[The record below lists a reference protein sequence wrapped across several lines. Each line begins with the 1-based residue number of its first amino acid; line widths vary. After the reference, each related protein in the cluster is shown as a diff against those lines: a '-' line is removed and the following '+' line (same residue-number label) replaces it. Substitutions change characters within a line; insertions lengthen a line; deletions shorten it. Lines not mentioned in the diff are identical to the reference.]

1 MKKAVF
7 TIQMFVLIA
16 MFPVYLV
23 VELNQKTVS
32 APVKNAPTEFIEKT
46 ERSNLQLEL
55 NPGYE
60 RMSSSVTGTN
70 AYYLNQ

>member
-7 TIQMFVLIA
+7 AIQMFVLIA

-32 APVKNAPTEFIEKT
+32 APVKNAPSEFIEKT
-46 ERSNLQLEL
+46 AKSNLQPEL
-55 NPGYE
+55 NSVAE
-60 RMSSSVTGTN
+60 DVSSSVTGTN

>member
-32 APVKNAPTEFIEKT
+32 APVKNAPSEFIEKT
-46 ERSNLQLEL
+46 AKSNLQQEL
-55 NPGYE
+55 NSVTE
-60 RMSSSVTGTN
+60 EVSSSVTGTN

>member
-7 TIQMFVLIA
+7 AIQMFVLIA
-16 MFPVYLV
+16 FFPVYLV
-23 VELNQKTVS
+23 VELNHGTGRM
-32 APVKNAPTEFIEKT
+32 PVNNSSS
-46 ERSNLQLEL
+46 ERPAESNIQPEL

-60 RMSSSVTGTN
+60 GVSSSITGTN

>member
-7 TIQMFVLIA
+7 TIQIFVLIA

-23 VELNQKTVS
+23 VELNYETGS
-32 APVKNAPTEFIEKT
+32 MPVKNAPSEFIEKT
-46 ERSNLQLEL
+46 EKANVQPDL

-60 RMSSSVTGTN
+60 GLSSSVTGAN
-70 AYYLNQ
+70 AYCLNQ

>member
-1 MKKAVF
+1 MKKLVF
-7 TIQMFVLIA
+7 TIQMIALVA

-32 APVKNAPTEFIEKT
+32 APVKNAPSEFIEKT
-46 ERSNLQLEL
+46 EKSNLQPEL

-60 RMSSSVTGTN
+60 GVSSSVTGTN

>member
-1 MKKAVF
+1 
-7 TIQMFVLIA
+7 
-16 MFPVYLV
+16 

>member
-7 TIQMFVLIA
+7 AIQMFVLIA

-32 APVKNAPTEFIEKT
+32 APVKNAPSEFIEKT
-46 ERSNLQLEL
+46 AKSNLQQEL
-55 NPGYE
+55 NSVTE
-60 RMSSSVTGTN
+60 EVSSSVTGTN

>member
-1 MKKAVF
+1 MKKVLF

-32 APVKNAPTEFIEKT
+32 TPVNNPPTEFIEQT
-46 ERSNLQLEL
+46 ERSNLQPESD
-55 NPGYE
+55 PGYE
-60 RMSSSVTGTN
+60 GMSSSVTGTY